1 MAFDRHMNIVLGDA
15 EEFRKIKAKKG
26 TGISEE
32 KEEKRALGLIIL
44 RGDSVVSL
52 TIEGYQFILSIT
64 IYTHVIILV
73 VAWSNISS
81 DDNNSPLK
89 KNRFHR
95 SSSTG
100 RGRESGCRWTRGK
113 MIYIALSVSVSKP
126 YRAPSLLGGMFSVVY
141 VCMYVCLSCATCVLV
156 LQVSKAAGR
165 GMPIA
170 PLAGVGAPL
179 GLAGPVRGVGG
190 PSMAMMQPQMEGTEA
205 FFVRMYVWKKR
216 RK

>member
-81 DDNNSPLK
+81 DDNSSAFK
-89 KNRFHR
+89 KFDFI
-95 SSSTG
+95 G
-100 RGRESGCRWTRGK
+100 PPPPEGDEK
-113 MIYIALSVSVSKP
+113 
-126 YRAPSLLGGMFSVVY
+126 VV
-141 VCMYVCLSCATCVLV
+141 A
-156 LQVSKAAGR
+156 
-165 GMPIA
+165 
-170 PLAGVGAPL
+170 
-179 GLAGPVRGVGG
+179 GG
-190 PSMAMMQPQMEGTEA
+190 PG
-205 FFVRMYVWKKR
+205 VR
-216 RK
+216 

>member
-81 DDNNSPLK
+81 DDNNSPFK
-89 KNRFHR
+89 KIDFI
-95 SSSTG
+95 G
-100 RGRESGCRWTRGK
+100 PPPPEGDEK
-113 MIYIALSVSVSKP
+113 
-126 YRAPSLLGGMFSVVY
+126 VV
-141 VCMYVCLSCATCVLV
+141 A
-156 LQVSKAAGR
+156 
-165 GMPIA
+165 
-170 PLAGVGAPL
+170 
-179 GLAGPVRGVGG
+179 GG
-190 PSMAMMQPQMEGTEA
+190 PG
-205 FFVRMYVWKKR
+205 VR
-216 RK
+216 